1 MSGPRILIG
10 CEKSGRVRDAF
21 IRRGWNAWS
30 CDIEDSWTAG
40 PHIRGDILDVMHWGW
55 DAAIF
60 HPECTKLT
68 VAAAWC
74 FYHPDDKDL
83 PYDQR
88 RPHPDFP
95 DRRREQD
102 EAAEFFMACVNA
114 PIPLIAVEN
123 SVGVMSTRYRKPDQ
137 IIQPYEFGDDASKK
151 TCLWLK
157 GFPKLPIDPAAR
169 RPGRLVQCHKSG
181 VSNGADP
188 EYVTRERWS
197 NQTDSGQNRLGP
209 SEDRSAKRAETYP
222 GIADAM
228 AINWGPAAAG
238 EFRLAA

>member
-1 MSGPRILIG
+1 VIHPRILIG

-30 CDIEDSWTAG
+30 CDTEASWTNG
-40 PHIRGDILDVMHWGW
+40 PHIRGDVMDVMHWGW

-74 FYHPDDKDL
+74 MYHPDDKDL
-83 PYDQR
+83 PYSER

-102 EAAEFFMACVNA
+102 EAADFFMACINA

-151 TCLWLK
+151 TCLWLR
-157 GFPKLPIDPAAR
+157 GLPKLVIDPAKR
-169 RPGRLVQCHKSG
+169 FPGRLVVDPNTGKS
-181 VSNGADP
+181 V
-188 EYVTRERWS
+188 ERWS

-228 AINWGPAAAG
+228 AINWGPVAAG
-238 EFRLAA
+238 ELRLAA

>member
-1 MSGPRILIG
+1 LTGPRILIG

-21 IRRGWNAWS
+21 IKRGYNAWS
-30 CDIEDSWTAG
+30 CDLEPSWTDG
-40 PHIRGDILDVMHWGW
+40 PHIRGDIRDVMRWGW
-55 DAAIF
+55 DGAIL

-74 FYHPDDKDL
+74 MYHPDDEHL
-83 PYDQR
+83 PYADR

-95 DRRREQD
+95 DRRQEQD
-102 EAAEFFMACVNA
+102 EAAEFFMACIDA

-137 IIQPYEFGDDASKK
+137 IIQPYQFGDDASKK

-157 GFPKLPIDPAAR
+157 GFSKLPIDPALR
-169 RPGRLVQCHKSG
+169 VPGRMVPHPTRAG
-181 VSNGADP
+181 VFL
-188 EYVTRERWS
+188 ERWS

-222 GIADAM
+222 GIANAF
-228 AINWGPAAAG
+228 AEHWGPEIAG
-238 EFRLAA
+238 ELRLAA